1 MTYLPLIVCA
11 AILLINLPSGQGA
24 PLETIETLEFQG
36 PLATGTEVRAKRFSP
51 LLFGIAWILG
61 TNFAAGVARAASPA
75 HRTFTRSDF
84 SWKTS
89 S

>member
-1 MTYLPLIVCA
+1 MTYLPLIVCT

-51 LLFGIAWILG
+51 LLLGIA
-61 TNFAAGVARAASPA
+61 
-75 HRTFTRSDF
+75 
-84 SWKTS
+84 
-89 S
+89 